1 MAIGGSDILQNSHDI
16 EKNPEIVICT
26 PGRIVDLMKNSQFV
40 DLTSVEMMI
49 VDEADR
55 MFQLG
60 FKAELDY
67 IMSNINITRQTML
80 FSATLN
86 KDIKDL
92 ARANMN
98 EPVYIDLM
106 GLSIIPN
113 RIKQYYTYIDK
124 KKATKFERI
133 PYLYYWVDSLI
144 GFNLG
149 SNNLNINASSNKCA
163 DNNIKMIIFCKTKK
177 CCLLIRVALT

>member
-1 MAIGGSDILQNSHDI
+1 
-16 EKNPEIVICT
+16 
-26 PGRIVDLMKNSQFV
+26 
-40 DLTSVEMMI
+40 
-49 VDEADR
+49 
-55 MFQLG
+55 
-60 FKAELDY
+60 
-67 IMSNINITRQTML
+67 MSNINTTRQTML

-98 EPVYIDLM
+98 EPVQIDLM

-133 PYLYYWVDSLI
+133 PYLQYWIDSLI
-144 GFNLG
+144 GFNSTANTNELT
-149 SNNLNINASSNKCA
+149 STAQK
-163 DNNIKMIIFCKTKK
+163 NNIKMIIFCKTKK
-177 CCLLIRVALT
+177 CCLMIRVALTQRQRECVEMFELHGDMRQDMRNQAMGQFRKGKNCILIATDLASRGIDVDDIH